1 MAKFD
6 VFELSGQR
14 LVVVIQSDYLPM
26 LETQL
31 AIPLFPYHRA
41 LQRSPRLNPVVE
53 IGHERY
59 VLMPTLIAALPT
71 KSLTIKVAS
80 LKADQDAIADAIDMV
95 LYGF

>member
-6 VFELSGQR
+6 VFELSNQR
-14 LVVVIQSDYLPM
+14 LVVVIQSDYLPV

-31 AIPLFPYHRA
+31 AIPLFPLGQTPR
-41 LQRSPRLNPVVE
+41 RSPRLNPVLGV
-53 IGHERY
+53 GQKQY

-71 KSLTIKVAS
+71 RSLNVKIGS
-80 LKADQDAIADAIDMV
+80 LRAERDTIADAIDMV